1 MHGER
6 GRVERAATSVL
17 WSALCAARA
26 SLVRSCGA
34 LSVSKWVRRGVRVRV
49 GCCAVG
55 RLAYSFY
62 LFAIARMFDE
72 VAWISEGAARS
83 LQLGALS
90 WARKPRL
97 HASPVLKVLPTH
109 SRFWNVYSH
118 PTQATERLQGRSS
131 LFSTG
136 LLSRV
141 GCALLRNE
149 RLI

>member
-34 LSVSKWVRRGVRVRV
+34 LSVSNWMRRGVRVRV

-62 LFAIARMFDE
+62 LFAIARMFDGCLDFE
-72 VAWISEGAARS
+72 VCCNQAAARRAV
-83 LQLGALS
+83 LG
-90 WARKPRL
+90 
-97 HASPVLKVLPTH
+97 T
-109 SRFWNVYSH
+109 
-118 PTQATERLQGRSS
+118 
-131 LFSTG
+131 
-136 LLSRV
+136 
-141 GCALLRNE
+141 
-149 RLI
+149 